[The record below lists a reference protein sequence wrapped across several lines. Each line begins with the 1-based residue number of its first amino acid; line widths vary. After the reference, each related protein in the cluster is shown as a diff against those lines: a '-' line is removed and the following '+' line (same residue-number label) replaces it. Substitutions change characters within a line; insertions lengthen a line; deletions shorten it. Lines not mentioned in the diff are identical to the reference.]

1 MAIDLTIPHAL
12 LVADS
17 SGVRVV
23 TRSDDFPEAWDSTA
37 VRMVEG
43 FGPRP
48 DGVSVPAAVAV
59 LPFDKTSTA
68 VIQFADHAGGLAFR
82 LLILNRKLYDA
93 ISDPFAVSEA
103 YPPNWSARDSL
114 PPLRWTP
121 DPTPA
126 RTVAD
131 VAAVLHHDG
140 PLLLGATQALVD
152 GGRVALK
159 REAPDDATIRRIWQ
173 LLPYSTRNEL
183 AVATFAFGTDP
194 RFQFSVTP
202 NPPEKMPF
210 GTLSEE
216 NCRDVPEGRYE
227 LALQLAAESLNQAEI
242 DRLFLRRSSKD
253 TLKLALLMV
262 GVALVALLVSKLVW

>member
-12 LVADS
+12 FASDS
-17 SGVRVV
+17 NGVRVLA
-23 TRSDDFPEAWDSTA
+23 RSDDFPEAWDATA
-37 VRMVEG
+37 VRLIEE

-48 DGVSVPAAVAV
+48 DGMSVPAALAA
-59 LPFDKTSTA
+59 LSFDNTHT
-68 VIQFADHAGGLAFR
+68 VVVQFADHAGGLAFR

-103 YPPNWSARDSL
+103 FPPNWSARDSL

-126 RTVAD
+126 RTVAE

-140 PLLLGATQALVD
+140 PFLLGATQALID

-159 REAPDDATIRRIWQ
+159 RETPDETIVRRIWQ

-183 AVATFAFGTDP
+183 AVATFAFGVDP
-194 RFQFSVTP
+194 RFHLSVTP

-216 NCRDVPEGRYE
+216 NCRNVPEGRYE
-227 LALQLAAESLNQAEI
+227 LALQLAAEGGNQAEV
-242 DRLFLRRSSKD
+242 DRLFHRRSSKD

-262 GVALVALLVSKLVW
+262 GVALLALLVSKLVW